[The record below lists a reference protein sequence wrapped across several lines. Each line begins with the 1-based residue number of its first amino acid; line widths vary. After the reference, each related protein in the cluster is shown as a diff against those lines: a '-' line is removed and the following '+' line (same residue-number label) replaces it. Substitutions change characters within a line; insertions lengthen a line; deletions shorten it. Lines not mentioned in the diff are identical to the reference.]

1 MNGKYRLTRAID
13 FKRVRRSG
21 RSYAHPLVVI
31 LVTPGETENSRI
43 GIITGRSVGKAVKRN
58 RIKRQVKEILRN
70 LLPGFT
76 KNVDIVVICREAVQG
91 ASFDEIKNALMQLLE
106 RAEIIG

>member
-21 RSYAHPLVVI
+21 RSFAHPLVVI
-31 LVTPGETENSRI
+31 LITPGEAQNSRV
-43 GIITGRSVGKAVKRN
+43 GIITGRSIGKAVRRN
-58 RIKRQVKEILRN
+58 RIKRQLKEVFRSLI
-70 LLPGFT
+70 PGFK
-76 KNVDIVVICREAVQG
+76 KNVDIVVIARNPLGEVC
-91 ASFDEIKNALMQLLE
+91 FTEIQAAIKQLLE